1 MTTDAV
7 IVVPGY
13 CSESFTDADGVD
25 VVCELRADH
34 GGTHFARAGMVE
46 WRSPERA
53 EA

>member
-25 VVCELRADH
+25 VVCQLREGHD
-34 GGTHFARAGMVE
+34 GTHFAREGMVE
-46 WRSPERA
+46 WRSPRT